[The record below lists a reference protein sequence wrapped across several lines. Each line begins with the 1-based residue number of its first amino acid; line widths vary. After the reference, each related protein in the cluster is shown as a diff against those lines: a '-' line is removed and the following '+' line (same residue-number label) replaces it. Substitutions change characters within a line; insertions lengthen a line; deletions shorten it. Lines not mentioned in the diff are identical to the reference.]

1 MTKRISISGGT
12 SGGGGGG
19 GTVTGTGTSGQIA
32 YWDGASSITGSTTG
46 LFDGTNMRVGVT
58 GAVASTNERVS
69 FRYTSLVGN
78 AAQSNAALAVQYV
91 NAQDTAFTS
100 FQRGLLAL
108 LSRTITTNTTD
119 TNDTAVINTGMTI
132 TAGTATYTHSGTVA
146 QILCNAPSIAS
157 GTAALTYYS
166 AIRVE
171 ASSATTG
178 ARKTAIHVG
187 AQTNGTT
194 ANARWSDSTTFPAGN
209 WNFSSSTT
217 DPSHHAGTYYIG
229 GTAAHTLNTEK
240 LSVQDSLTGSANN
253 SAAGCFLMTGTGN
266 TAFSG
271 SGNFVGVQGVVQR
284 TITSN
289 TTDTQGRLYGVIGQV
304 GITCTSVIYT
314 NATTNG
320 VGYFST
326 TGFVAPGGTL
336 AITWFSGYNMSANSQ
351 VTGTHKCGVRIQ
363 ALSGANT
370 NNYAFYCDNV
380 SGATNNYAFYS
391 GTGAV
396 SHNDYVEFRQN
407 ADPGAVTA
415 DTVRLGAKDT
425 AGAARV
431 FAFRDEVGATAE
443 VNTSSQYWS
452 IWLNNTQYKV
462 LLA

>member
-32 YWDGASSITGSTTG
+32 YWDGTSSITGSTTG

-157 GTAALTYYS
+157 GTAALAYYS

-178 ARKTAIHVG
+178 ARKVAIHVG

-229 GTAAHTLNTEK
+229 GTAAHSFNTEK
-240 LSVQDSLTGSANN
+240 LSAQDTVTGDALSHVGGAFLQVAN
-253 SAAGCFLMTGTGN
+253 GN
-266 TAFSG
+266 TAFTSTG
-271 SGNFVGVQGVVQR
+271 DLAGVVGSLHR
-284 TITSN
+284 TTTN
-289 TTDTQGRLYGVIGQV
+289 NVTDTVGRMSAVFARMIWTIG
-304 GITCTSVIYT
+304 GTYT

-320 VGYFST
+320 VNYFST
-326 TGFVAPGGTL
+326 SGFPATGGTQ
-336 AITWFSGYNMSANSQ
+336 AITWFSGYNMSANSV
-351 VTGTHKCGVRIQ
+351 VTGTNKCGVRIQ

-391 GTGAV
+391 GTGVV
-396 SHNDYVEFRQN
+396 SHSDYVELRQN

-415 DTVRLGAKDT
+415 DTVRLGAQDT

-431 FAFRDEVGATAE
+431 FSFRDEVGATAE
-443 VNTSSQYWS
+443 INTSSQYWT
-452 IWLNNTQYKV
+452 IYLNGTQRKV